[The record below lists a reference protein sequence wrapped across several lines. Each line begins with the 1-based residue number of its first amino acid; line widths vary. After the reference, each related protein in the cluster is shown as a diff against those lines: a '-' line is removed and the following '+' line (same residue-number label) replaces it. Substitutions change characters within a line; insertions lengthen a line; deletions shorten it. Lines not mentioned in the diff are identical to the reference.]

1 MRTRAGIAALA
12 ICMAVPV
19 AAQDMSAF
27 KTGPVIED
35 FGPHAPVPGVERLP
49 ADAEFA
55 VAFDVNEPAGEG
67 GANRGFMAAARFLN
81 MHVANGVPEEN
92 IRLVVV
98 VHGKASLELLS
109 DAAHGANP
117 AARQTSQR
125 ADNPSRALVEALLA
139 EDVRFV
145 LCGQSAVAYGIAP
158 EDLIPGVE
166 MSLSAMTAH
175 AVLQQRGYTV
185 NPF

>member
-1 MRTRAGIAALA
+1 MLGVA
-12 ICMAVPV
+12 ISIPA
-19 AAQDMSAF
+19 AAQDMSTF
-27 KTGPVIED
+27 ETGPVLEE
-35 FGPHAPVPGVERLP
+35 FGPHAPVPGVDQLP

-55 VAFDVNEPAGEG
+55 VAFDVSEPATEG

-98 VHGKASLELLS
+98 VHGKASRELL
-109 DAAHGANP
+109 GAD
-117 AARQTSQR
+117 
-125 ADNPSRALVEALLA
+125 DNPSRALVEALLA

>member
-1 MRTRAGIAALA
+1 MRITTTIMTFALA
-12 ICMAVPV
+12 LAATPL

-27 KTGPVIED
+27 KPGPVLTE
-35 FGPHAPVPGVERLP
+35 FGAHAPVPGIGQLP
-49 ADAEFA
+49 ADTEFA
-55 VAFDVNEPAGEG
+55 IAFDVSTPAAEG
-67 GANRGFMAAARFLN
+67 APNRGFDSAARFLN
-81 MHVANGVPEEN
+81 MHVSHGVPQEN

-98 VHGKASLELLS
+98 VHGKAALELLTN
-109 DAAHGANP
+109 AAHAANP
-117 AARQTSQR
+117 LSRQG
-125 ADNPSRALVEALLA
+125 DNPSAKLVEALLA

-145 LCGQSAVAYGIAP
+145 LCGQSAAVYGIKP

-175 AVLQQRGYTV
+175 ALLQQRGFTV